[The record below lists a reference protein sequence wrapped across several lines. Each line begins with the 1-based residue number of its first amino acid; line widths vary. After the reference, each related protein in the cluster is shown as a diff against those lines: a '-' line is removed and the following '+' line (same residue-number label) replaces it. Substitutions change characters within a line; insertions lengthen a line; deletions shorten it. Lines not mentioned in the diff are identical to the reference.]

1 MNAVIA
7 LCHFCELHGPSILFC
22 TQAFHCTNHNPEDV
36 LNGAQA
42 SLAACGNFNHSSLF
56 GLGQREKPL
65 ENEPFREQEE
75 GSETPKKM
83 FNNCTANGPR
93 QSTCV
98 ACTSL
103 QQGEPGL
110 VSIDRE
116 SHISYI
122 SRQYPEDQELY
133 SIVRHAC
140 VRSLS
145 CEVCPGR
152 EGPIMF
158 GDEASGYVFSHTF
171 FLKDSQSRGFQR
183 WYSVI
188 CVMMDRV
195 YLVNSW
201 PFLITNFKNIIDN
214 LQSKADSTFKAE
226 KAENPLADQRL
237 HMSTNLFLLNANQFI
252 RTRGGNTN
260 YRSLHDLVR
269 DKNIF
274 HYLHQY
280 FAWILKASGQRY
292 SEQFVEGPP
301 LEDFSN
307 IEENETDLKVEETG
321 PAFQSLRQL
330 SRVLSPE
337 IFEQIAYHVVI
348 GDQLIV
354 RSQFSR
360 TISSCLNLLKELI
373 PPGCYRCKRYSVQY
387 QDSWKCNFLGLA
399 ENTEIPAHVFS
410 SDLYVL
416 LDIKP
421 TQNKELRLEEQ
432 ANEEEIL
439 RNLSFS
445 VQGSPAGCSPTY
457 LKNIL
462 KAMHDNDFADSVF
475 SLILSTVKDEW
486 MNKVKVMFKFSKTG
500 SRTTEE
506 KVKLLQ
512 VLNAR
517 PEDEILLKFWM
528 TSLSRPYRA
537 HLLTCTSQ
545 KSVERSG
552 AKGQVSN
559 EQLFFSVP

>member
-22 TQAFHCTNHNPEDV
+22 TQAFHCTAHNPEEV
-36 LNGAQA
+36 LNGVEA
-42 SLAACGNFNHSSLF
+42 SLTACGNFNHSSLF
-56 GLGQREKPL
+56 GYAKEKLVAGEEQATSEEKSDDTPRKIHGNG
-65 ENEPFREQEE
+65 NE
-75 GSETPKKM
+75 
-83 FNNCTANGPR
+83 PR

-201 PFLITNFKNIIDN
+201 PFLIANFKNIIDE
-214 LQSKADSTFKAE
+214 LQSKADATFSAE
-226 KAENPLADQRL
+226 KVDSPMANQRL
-237 HMSTNLFLLNANQFI
+237 HMSATLFLLNNNQFI
-252 RTRGGNTN
+252 RTRGGNQN
-260 YRSLHDLVR
+260 YRSLIDLVS
-269 DKNIF
+269 DKKIF
-274 HYLHQY
+274 QYLHKY

-292 SEQFVEGPP
+292 CEQLVEGPS
-301 LEDFSN
+301 LSDFSSVEDSDRN
-307 IEENETDLKVEETG
+307 IELDKTG
-321 PAFQSLRQL
+321 PVIKSLRHL
-330 SRVLSPE
+330 SRILSPE
-337 IFEQIAYHVVI
+337 KFKQIAYHVVI
-348 GDQLIV
+348 GNQIIV
-354 RSQFSR
+354 RGKNASIAVSL
-360 TISSCLNLLKELI
+360 LNVLKELI
-373 PPGCYRCKRYSVQY
+373 PPGCCKIEHSWEKY
-387 QDSWKCNFLGLA
+387 QDSWKCNFLSLI
-399 ENTEIPAHVFS
+399 ETCEIPAHVLS
-410 SDLYVL
+410 SNLYVL
-416 LDIKP
+416 IDV
-421 TQNKELRLEEQ
+421 
-432 ANEEEIL
+432 ADVVVNEETNGKHVIADNVLLNENDL
-439 RNLSFS
+439 R
-445 VQGSPAGCSPTY
+445 VQGSQYGSCPTFLIDVLTGIY
-457 LKNIL
+457 
-462 KAMHDNDFADSVF
+462 DEDFADSVF
-475 SLILSTVKDEW
+475 EMMLSTLKDEW
-486 MNKVKVMFKFSKTG
+486 MNKVKVMFKFSKSG

-506 KVKLLQ
+506 KGELLK
-512 VLNAR
+512 VLNAK
-517 PEDEILLKFWM
+517 PQDEIMLKFWM

-537 HLLTCTSQ
+537 HLLNCASQ
-545 KSVERSG
+545 KSVQRTG
-552 AKGQVSN
+552 AKGEKSN
-559 EQLFFSVP
+559 EELFFAMP